1 MQYVLRQLLV
11 SKPSTQTVGV
21 SRRPLGRQDE
31 NQVVPVG
38 FVEPGAPEAH
48 LSEFSTEL
56 ELIAG
61 TVQFVAAF
69 VV

>member
-1 MQYVLRQLLV
+1 VCV
-11 SKPSTQTVGV
+11 KAVAGEQTEYADGGGV